1 QGLQRFTL
9 LGPFSFGGILG
20 ELLRVTFPHSPT
32 KVRRMAYFEKRGSA
46 WRAQIRRKGHPTLSA
61 TFDTKAEAQRWAAEI
76 EGDMS
81 RSRFVDTRAAMRT
94 TLGKALEQYEREI
107 SEHKKGA
114 SQERGRIRRWLA
126 HPLAAKGLGE
136 ITPSDLAE
144 YRDSRLKD
152 GASSSTVR
160 LDLAIISHLYTI
172 AAKEW
177 RLEGLTNPCKNLRM
191 PKGSR
196 ARERRPT
203 TLELRKIYA
212 EAAKL
217 HPELPVI
224 IELAADTAM
233 RRSELLLL
241 RREQIR
247 DKVAVLEDT
256 KNGERRMVPLS
267 SRARELLKSLPA
279 RIDGK
284 VFSLAPNTVSN
295 YFPKACEAAGVSGL
309 TFHDLRHEATSRL
322 FERGFSMMEV
332 AAITGHKT
340 LAMLKRYT
348 HLSPHALAD
357 KLG

>member
-1 QGLQRFTL
+1 
-9 LGPFSFGGILG
+9 
-20 ELLRVTFPHSPT
+20 
-32 KVRRMAYFEKRGSA
+32 MAYFEKRGSA

-126 HPLAAKGLGE
+126 HPLSAKGLGE

-152 GASSSTVR
+152 GASPSTVR

-203 TLELRKIYA
+203 TMELRKIYA

-256 KNGERRMVPLS
+256 KNGERRSVPLS

>member
-1 QGLQRFTL
+1 
-9 LGPFSFGGILG
+9 
-20 ELLRVTFPHSPT
+20 
-32 KVRRMAYFEKRGSA
+32 MAYYEKRGNA

-81 RSRFVDTRAAMRT
+81 RSRFVDNREAQRT
-94 TLGKALEQYEREI
+94 TLDEALKRYQCEV
-107 SEHKKGA
+107 SDNKKGA
-114 SQERGRIRRWLA
+114 DQEATRIKRWRSL
-126 HPLAAKGLGE
+126 PLAGK
-136 ITPSDLAE
+136 SLAE
-144 YRDSRLKD
+144 VTSSDMADYRDERLKA
-152 GASSSTVR
+152 GASSATVR
-160 LDLAIISHLYTI
+160 LDLAIISHLFTV

-177 RLEGLTNPCKNLRM
+177 RMEGLVNPCQNLRM
-191 PKGSR
+191 PKGSKP
-196 ARERRPT
+196 RERRPT
-203 TLELRKIYA
+203 TVELKKVYA
-212 EAAKL
+212 AAAEM

-267 SRARELLKSLPA
+267 SRARELFKSLPA

-284 VFSLAPNTVSN
+284 VFSIAPNTVSN
-295 YFPKACEAAGVSGL
+295 YFPKACAAAGVSGL

-348 HLSPHALAD
+348 HLSPTALAD

>member
-1 QGLQRFTL
+1 
-9 LGPFSFGGILG
+9 
-20 ELLRVTFPHSPT
+20 
-32 KVRRMAYFEKRGSA
+32 MAYFEKRGSA

-94 TLGKALEQYEREI
+94 TLGKALKQYQEEVT
-107 SEHKKGA
+107 EHKKGA
-114 SQERGRIRRWLA
+114 RQEKVRISTWLG
-126 HPLAAKGLGE
+126 HPLAEKSLGE

-144 YRDSRLKD
+144 YRDARLKG
-152 GASSSTVR
+152 GASPATVR
-160 LDLAIISHLYTI
+160 LDLAIISHLYTV

-177 RLEGLTNPCKNLRM
+177 RLDGLTNPCLNLRM
-191 PKGSR
+191 PKGSK
-196 ARERRPT
+196 ARDRRPT
-203 TLELRKIYA
+203 TLELRKLCE

-217 HPELPVI
+217 HHELPVI

-233 RRSELLLL
+233 RRSELMLL
-241 RREQIR
+241 RREQVR

-267 SRARELLKSLPA
+267 SRARELFKSLPS
-279 RIDGK
+279 RIDGM
-284 VFSLAPNTVSN
+284 VFSLAPATVSN
-295 YFPKACEAAGVSGL
+295 YFPIACKNAGIKGL